1 MKISNFSKI
10 SSNIFGSRVTGFIR
24 DILFANYL
32 GANLMS
38 DAFLFAY
45 RLPNLFRR
53 IFAEGSMNSVFIPL
67 YVNQEKMNSKSAND
81 FIWIVFNFFFVI
93 TLFLSFLIFFFTEQ
107 VISILAPGFL
117 LNKSQF
123 LLANQLLIITFPF
136 LIFVTLSSVLSSV
149 LNVKGKFFLPSFLSV
164 ILNIFMIVT
173 LVSFKSNSHFAL
185 AWSMIIAGFTQL
197 ILLFINLG
205 TIKIF
210 WGIGLKSIK
219 VLSRELKKFFGRF
232 LYSLLGSGI
241 VQLNIFI
248 SMLFASLV
256 GGGAISQI
264 YYADRIIDLPF
275 ALIAVAM
282 SFTLLPYLS
291 KNISDESKNSKAFN
305 ETVIFCFLFA
315 IPSAFGIFIL
325 SEDIIRA
332 LFGRG
337 EFNNEDVLITSQILL
352 VYSFSLPGYMLARIF
367 NQVFYSYEKVEYPVK
382 AAVPTFICNFILCFL
397 LYRPLGVMGL
407 AISGAVSIW
416 LNLFIQIFYLR
427 KNFRSFYEKLLIFDF
442 KKLLKILF
450 SAIIMVISIL
460 IFKKILDLNIY
471 VDLFIQILIGLII
484 YFLILYWLKLNEIKL
499 VFQLNKFN

>member
-210 WGIGLKSIK
+210 WGIGLNSIK

-315 IPSAFGIFIL
+315 IPSSFGIFIL

-337 EFNNEDVLITSQILL
+337 EFNNEDVLITSKILL

-397 LYRPLGVMGL
+397 LYRPLGVLGL

-416 LNLFIQIFYLR
+416 LNLFIQIFYLS

-442 KKLLKILF
+442 KKILKILF
-450 SAIIMVISIL
+450 SAIIMMISIL

-471 VDLFIQILIGLII
+471 LDLFIQILIGLII
-484 YFLILYWLKLNEIKL
+484 YFLILNWLKLNEIKL

>member
-205 TIKIF
+205 TIKIY

-291 KNISDESKNSKAFN
+291 KNILDESKNSKAFN

-315 IPSAFGIFIL
+315 IPSSFGIFIL

-337 EFNNEDVLITSQILL
+337 EFNNEDVLITSKILL

-397 LYRPLGVMGL
+397 LYRPLGVLGL

-471 VDLFIQILIGLII
+471 IDLFIQILIGLII
-484 YFLILYWLKLNEIKL
+484 YFLILNWLRLNEIKL

>member
-1 MKISNFSKI
+1 MRISNFSKI

-67 YVNQEKMNSKSAND
+67 YVNQEKINSKSAND

-93 TLFLSFLIFFFTEQ
+93 TLFLSFFIFFLTEQ

-123 LLANQLLIITFPF
+123 LLANQLLVITFPF

-164 ILNIFMIVT
+164 ILNIFMIIT

-219 VLSRELKKFFGRF
+219 VLSKELKKFFGRF
-232 LYSLLGSGI
+232 LFSLLGSGI

-315 IPSAFGIFIL
+315 IPSSFGIFIL

-337 EFNNEDVLITSQILL
+337 EFNNEDVLITSNILL

-397 LYRPLGVMGL
+397 LYRPLGVLGL
-407 AISGAVSIW
+407 AMSGAVSIW

-427 KNFRSFYEKLLIFDF
+427 KNFRSFYKKLLIFDF

-484 YFLILYWLKLNEIKL
+484 YFLILNWLKLNEIKL

>member
-38 DAFLFAY
+38 DAFLFAF

-67 YVNQEKMNSKSAND
+67 YIKQEKLNSKLAND
-81 FIWIVFNFFFVI
+81 FIWIIFNFFFLI
-93 TLFLSFLIFFFTEQ
+93 TLFLSILIFFFSEQ
-107 VISILAPGFL
+107 AVSLFSPGFL
-117 LNKSQF
+117 MNERQF
-123 LLANQLLIITFPF
+123 LFANQLLIITFPF
-136 LIFVTLSSVLSSV
+136 LVFVTLSSVLSSV

-164 ILNIFMIVT
+164 ILNIFMI
-173 LVSFKSNSHFAL
+173 LALFFFKSNSHFAL
-185 AWSMIIAGFTQL
+185 AWSMIIAGLTQL

-210 WGIGLKSIK
+210 WSVGLKSIS
-219 VLSRELKKFFGRF
+219 VLSTNLNKFFKRF

-256 GGGAISQI
+256 GEGTISQL

-291 KNISDESKNSKAFN
+291 KNINDEKNNSIAFN
-305 ETVIFCFLFA
+305 DTVIFCYLFA
-315 IPSAFGIFIL
+315 IPSSFGIFIL
-325 SEDIIRA
+325 SEDIIRV

-337 EFNNEDVLITSQILL
+337 EFTNKDVLITSNILL
-352 VYSFSLPGYMLARIF
+352 IYSFSLPGYMLARIC
-367 NQVFYSYEKVEYPVK
+367 NQVFYSYEKVVYPVK
-382 AAVPTFICNFILCFL
+382 AAIPTFICNLILCYLF
-397 LYRPLGVMGL
+397 YKPLGVIGL
-407 AISGAVSIW
+407 ASAGAISVW
-416 LNLFIQIFYLR
+416 LNLFIQIYYL
-427 KNFRSFYEKLLIFDF
+427 KKYFSSFFKKLLIFDPN
-442 KKLLKILF
+442 KLIKILS
-450 SAIIMVISIL
+450 SAFIMSISIIFIKKSIVINIYLDLLAQILVGLVIYFLLLNWLKLSELKL
-460 IFKKILDLNIY
+460 IFK
-471 VDLFIQILIGLII
+471 
-484 YFLILYWLKLNEIKL
+484 LK
-499 VFQLNKFN
+499 KFN

>member
-173 LVSFKSNSHFAL
+173 LISFKSNSHFAL

-337 EFNNEDVLITSQILL
+337 EFNNEDVLITSKILL

-397 LYRPLGVMGL
+397 LYRPLGVLGL

-484 YFLILYWLKLNEIKL
+484 YFLILNWLKLNEIKL

>member
-219 VLSRELKKFFGRF
+219 ILSRELKKFFGRF

-256 GGGAISQI
+256 GDGAISQI

-337 EFNNEDVLITSQILL
+337 EFNNEDVLITSKILL

-397 LYRPLGVMGL
+397 LYRPLGVLGL

-450 SAIIMVISIL
+450 SAIIMMISIL
-460 IFKKILDLNIY
+460 IFKKIMDLNIY

-484 YFLILYWLKLNEIKL
+484 YFLILNLLKLNEIKL

>member
-149 LNVKGKFFLPSFLSV
+149 LNVRGKFFLPSFLSV

-256 GGGAISQI
+256 GGGAITQF
-264 YYADRIIDLPF
+264 YFADRIIDLPF

-325 SEDIIRA
+325 SEDIIRT

-337 EFNNEDVLITSQILL
+337 EFNNEDVLITSKILL

-382 AAVPTFICNFILCFL
+382 AAVPTFVCNFILCFL
-397 LYRPLGVMGL
+397 LYKPLGVLGL

-484 YFLILYWLKLNEIKL
+484 YFLILNRLKLNEIKL

>member
-149 LNVKGKFFLPSFLSV
+149 LNVRGKFFLPSFLSV

-173 LVSFKSNSHFAL
+173 LVSYKSNSHFPL

-219 VLSRELKKFFGRF
+219 ILSRELKKFFGRF

-337 EFNNEDVLITSQILL
+337 EFNNEDVLITSKILL

-382 AAVPTFICNFILCFL
+382 EAVPTFICNFILCFL

>member
-397 LYRPLGVMGL
+397 LYRPLGVLGL

-484 YFLILYWLKLNEIKL
+484 YFLILNWLKLNEIKL

>member
-205 TIKIF
+205 KIKIF

-219 VLSRELKKFFGRF
+219 ILSRELKKFFGRF

-325 SEDIIRA
+325 SEDIIRV

-337 EFNNEDVLITSQILL
+337 EFNNEDVLITSKILL

-397 LYRPLGVMGL
+397 LYRPLGVLGL

-450 SAIIMVISIL
+450 SAIIMMISIL

-484 YFLILYWLKLNEIKL
+484 YFLILNWLKLNEIKL

>member
-149 LNVKGKFFLPSFLSV
+149 LNVRGKFFLPSFLSV

-173 LVSFKSNSHFAL
+173 LVSYKSNSHFPL

-219 VLSRELKKFFGRF
+219 ILSRELKKFFGRF

-315 IPSAFGIFIL
+315 IPSSFGIFIL

-337 EFNNEDVLITSQILL
+337 EFNNDDVLTTSKILL

-397 LYRPLGVMGL
+397 LYRPLGVLGL

-484 YFLILYWLKLNEIKL
+484 YFLILNWLKLNEIKL

>member
-67 YVNQEKMNSKSAND
+67 YVYQEKMNAKSAND

-93 TLFLSFLIFFFTEQ
+93 TLFLSFLIFLFTEQ

-164 ILNIFMIVT
+164 VLNIFMIVA
-173 LVSFKSNSHFAL
+173 LLSFKSNSHFAL
-185 AWSMIIAGFTQL
+185 AWSMIIAGLTQL

-210 WGIGLKSIK
+210 WGIGLSSFK
-219 VLSRELKKFFGRF
+219 VLSRELKKFFRRF

-337 EFNNEDVLITSQILL
+337 EFNNEDVLITSKILL

-397 LYRPLGVMGL
+397 LYRPMGVLGL

-416 LNLFIQIFYLR
+416 LNLFIQIFFLR
-427 KNFRSFYEKLLIFDF
+427 KNFASFYEKLLIFDF

-460 IFKKILDLNIY
+460 ILKKILGFNIY
-471 VDLFIQILIGLII
+471 LDLFVQILIGLII
-484 YFLILYWLKLNEIKL
+484 YFLLLNRLKLNEIKL
-499 VFQLNKFN
+499 ILQLNKFN

>member
-337 EFNNEDVLITSQILL
+337 EFNNEDVLITSKILL

-397 LYRPLGVMGL
+397 LYRPLGVLGL

-450 SAIIMVISIL
+450 SAIIMMISIL

-471 VDLFIQILIGLII
+471 LDLFIQILIGLII
-484 YFLILYWLKLNEIKL
+484 YFLILNWLKLNEIKL

>member
-164 ILNIFMIVT
+164 ILNIFMILT

-219 VLSRELKKFFGRF
+219 VLSKELKKFFGRF

-315 IPSAFGIFIL
+315 IPSSFGIFIL

-337 EFNNEDVLITSQILL
+337 EFNNEDVLITSKILL

-397 LYRPLGVMGL
+397 LYRPLGVLGL

-442 KKLLKILF
+442 KKLLKIFF
-450 SAIIMVISIL
+450 SAIIMMISIL
-460 IFKKILDLNIY
+460 IFKKTLDLNIY

-484 YFLILYWLKLNEIKL
+484 YFLILNWLKLNEIKL

>member
-149 LNVKGKFFLPSFLSV
+149 LNVRGKFFLPSFLSV

-173 LVSFKSNSHFAL
+173 LVSYKSNSHFPL

-219 VLSRELKKFFGRF
+219 ILSRELKKFFGRF

-337 EFNNEDVLITSQILL
+337 EFNNEDVLITSKILL

>member
-397 LYRPLGVMGL
+397 LYSPLGVLGL

-484 YFLILYWLKLNEIKL
+484 YFLILNWLKLNEIKL

>member
-10 SSNIFGSRVTGFIR
+10 STNIFGSRVTGFFR

-38 DAFLFAY
+38 DAFLFAF

-67 YVNQEKMNSKSAND
+67 YVNQEKINSKMSKD
-81 FIWIVFNFFFVI
+81 FIWIIFNFFFVI
-93 TLFLSFLIFFFTEQ
+93 TLFISFLIFLFSEQ
-107 VISILAPGFL
+107 VISLLAPGFI
-117 LNKSQF
+117 LNESQF
-123 LLANQLLIITFPF
+123 LFANDLLIITFPF

-149 LNVKGKFFLPSFLSV
+149 LNVKGNFFLPSFLSI
-164 ILNIFMIVT
+164 ILNIFMIST
-173 LVSFKSNSHFAL
+173 LVIFKSDSHFAL
-185 AWSMIIAGFTQL
+185 AWSMIVAGFTQL
-197 ILLFINLG
+197 ILLLVNMG
-205 TIKIF
+205 AIKIF
-210 WGIGLKSIK
+210 WSTGLKSINE
-219 VLSRELKKFFGRF
+219 LSGQLKKFFKRF

-248 SMLFASLV
+248 SILFASLV
-256 GGGAISQI
+256 GEGAISQI

-325 SEDIIRA
+325 SEDIIRV

-337 EFNNEDVLITSQILL
+337 EFNNDDVLITSKILL
-352 VYSFSLPGYMLARIF
+352 IYSFSLPGYMLARVF

-382 AAVPTFICNFILCFL
+382 AAIPTFICNFILCFL
-397 LYRPLGVMGL
+397 LYRPLSVIGL
-407 AISGAVSIW
+407 AIAGAISVW
-416 LNLFIQIFYLR
+416 LNLFIQIYYL
-427 KNFRSFYEKLLIFDF
+427 KKYFNSFFEKLLIFDL
-442 KKLLKILF
+442 KKLIKILLSAF
-450 SAIIMVISIL
+450 SMSISIL
-460 IFKKILDLNIY
+460 FIKKIVELNIY
-471 VDLFIQILIGLII
+471 LDLLIQILIGLLI
-484 YFLILYWLKLNEIKL
+484 YFLILNWLKLSELNLI
-499 VFQLNKFN
+499 FQLKKFN

>member
-210 WGIGLKSIK
+210 WVIGLKSIK

-337 EFNNEDVLITSQILL
+337 EFNNEDVLITSKILL

-397 LYRPLGVMGL
+397 LYRPLGVLGL

-427 KNFRSFYEKLLIFDF
+427 KNFRSFYDKLLIFDF
-442 KKLLKILF
+442 KKLFKILF

-471 VDLFIQILIGLII
+471 LDLFLQILIGLII
-484 YFLILYWLKLNEIKL
+484 YFLILNWLKLNEIKL

>member
-173 LVSFKSNSHFAL
+173 LVLFKSNSHFAL

-210 WGIGLKSIK
+210 WGIGLKSII
-219 VLSRELKKFFGRF
+219 VLSKELKKFFGRF

-256 GGGAISQI
+256 GDGAISQI

-397 LYRPLGVMGL
+397 LYRPLGVLGL

-450 SAIIMVISIL
+450 SATIMVISIL

-471 VDLFIQILIGLII
+471 VDLLIQILIGLII
-484 YFLILYWLKLNEIKL
+484 YFLILNWLKLNEIKL

>member
-123 LLANQLLIITFPF
+123 LFANQLLIITFPF

-337 EFNNEDVLITSQILL
+337 EFNNEDVLITSKILL

-397 LYRPLGVMGL
+397 LYRPLGVLGL

-442 KKLLKILF
+442 KKLIKILF
-450 SAIIMVISIL
+450 SAFIMVISIL

-484 YFLILYWLKLNEIKL
+484 YFLILNWLKLNEIKL
-499 VFQLNKFN
+499 VFQFNKFN

>member
-337 EFNNEDVLITSQILL
+337 EFNNEDVLITSKILL

-397 LYRPLGVMGL
+397 LYRPLGVLGL

-450 SAIIMVISIL
+450 SAIIMVTSIL

-484 YFLILYWLKLNEIKL
+484 YFLILNWLKLNEIKL

>member
-53 IFAEGSMNSVFIPL
+53 IFAEGAMNSVFIPL

-337 EFNNEDVLITSQILL
+337 EFNNEDVLITSKILL

-382 AAVPTFICNFILCFL
+382 AAVPTFIFNFILCFL
-397 LYRPLGVMGL
+397 LYRPLGVLGL

-484 YFLILYWLKLNEIKL
+484 YFLILNWLKLNEIKL

>member
-67 YVNQEKMNSKSAND
+67 YVNQEKTNSKSAND

-93 TLFLSFLIFFFTEQ
+93 TLFFSFLIFFFTEQ

-149 LNVKGKFFLPSFLSV
+149 LNVRGKFFLPSFLSV

-173 LVSFKSNSHFAL
+173 LVSFKSNSHFPL

-325 SEDIIRA
+325 SEDIIRV

-337 EFNNEDVLITSQILL
+337 EFNNEDVLITSKILF

-397 LYRPLGVMGL
+397 LYRPLGVLGL

-460 IFKKILDLNIY
+460 IQKKILDLNIY

-484 YFLILYWLKLNEIKL
+484 YFLILNWLKLNEIKL

>member
-219 VLSRELKKFFGRF
+219 VLSKELKKFFGRF

-337 EFNNEDVLITSQILL
+337 EFNNEDVLITSKILL

-397 LYRPLGVMGL
+397 LYRPLGVLGL

-427 KNFRSFYEKLLIFDF
+427 KNFRSFYDKLLIFDF
-442 KKLLKILF
+442 KKLFKILF

-484 YFLILYWLKLNEIKL
+484 YFLILNWLKLNEIKL

>member
-117 LNKSQF
+117 SNKSQF

-210 WGIGLKSIK
+210 WGIGLNSIK
-219 VLSRELKKFFGRF
+219 
-232 LYSLLGSGI
+232 
-241 VQLNIFI
+241 
-248 SMLFASLV
+248 
-256 GGGAISQI
+256 
-264 YYADRIIDLPF
+264 
-275 ALIAVAM
+275 
-282 SFTLLPYLS
+282 
-291 KNISDESKNSKAFN
+291 
-305 ETVIFCFLFA
+305 
-315 IPSAFGIFIL
+315 IL
-325 SEDIIRA
+325 SIVFYTLA
-332 LFGRG
+332 LF
-337 EFNNEDVLITSQILL
+337 EQK
-352 VYSFSLPGYMLARIF
+352 Y
-367 NQVFYSYEKVEYPVK
+367 
-382 AAVPTFICNFILCFL
+382 
-397 LYRPLGVMGL
+397 
-407 AISGAVSIW
+407 
-416 LNLFIQIFYLR
+416 
-427 KNFRSFYEKLLIFDF
+427 FR
-442 KKLLKILF
+442 
-450 SAIIMVISIL
+450 
-460 IFKKILDLNIY
+460 
-471 VDLFIQILIGLII
+471 
-484 YFLILYWLKLNEIKL
+484 
-499 VFQLNKFN
+499 

>member
-10 SSNIFGSRVTGFIR
+10 STNIFGSRVTGFIR

-38 DAFLFAY
+38 DAFLFAF

-67 YVNQEKMNSKSAND
+67 FVNQEKINSKIAND
-81 FIWIVFNFFFVI
+81 FIWIIFNFFFGI
-93 TLFLSFLIFFFTEQ
+93 TLFLSFLIFLFSEQ
-107 VISILAPGFL
+107 VISLLAPGFL
-117 LNKSQF
+117 LNESQF
-123 LLANQLLIITFPF
+123 LFANDLLIITFPF

-164 ILNIFMIVT
+164 ILNIFMIVS
-173 LVSFKSNSHFAL
+173 LIIFKSESHFAL
-185 AWSMIIAGFTQL
+185 AWSMIVAGFTQL
-197 ILLFINLG
+197 ILLFINISA
-205 TIKIF
+205 IKIF
-210 WGIGLKSIK
+210 WSTGLKSITE
-219 VLSRELKKFFGRF
+219 LSGQLKKFFKRF
-232 LYSLLGSGI
+232 LYSLMGSGI

-256 GGGAISQI
+256 GEGAISQI

-275 ALIAVAM
+275 ALVAVAM

-325 SEDIIRA
+325 SEDIIKV

-337 EFNNEDVLITSQILL
+337 EFNNDDVLITSKILL
-352 VYSFSLPGYMLARIF
+352 IYSFSLPGYMLARIF

-382 AAVPTFICNFILCFL
+382 AAIPTFICNFILCFL
-397 LYRPLGVMGL
+397 LYRPLGVIGL
-407 AISGAVSIW
+407 AIAGAISVW
-416 LNLFIQIFYLR
+416 LNLFIQIYFLKKHY
-427 KNFRSFYEKLLIFDF
+427 KSFFEKLLILDL
-442 KKLLKILF
+442 KKLIKILSSAF
-450 SAIIMVISIL
+450 SMSISIL
-460 IFKKILDLNIY
+460 FIKKIIDLNIY
-471 VDLFIQILIGLII
+471 FDLLIQILIGLLI
-484 YFLILYWLKLNEIKL
+484 YFLILNWLKLGELKL
-499 VFQLNKFN
+499 IFQLKKFN